1 MAKTK
6 TSFKKGQGGRKQG
19 IPNKSTR
26 TLREF
31 ISDFLNANREALQKD
46 FEKLDPKDKL
56 LMFEKFLKYSLPSL
70 QATSLEIDFEK
81 LTDEQLDYIIEK
93 ITKKT
98 DQ

>member
-1 MAKTK
+1 MANTK
-6 TSFKKGQGGRKQG
+6 TSFTKGQGGRKPG
-19 IPNKSTR
+19 IPNKATK

-31 ISDFLNANREALQKD
+31 ISDFLNANRQAIQKD
-46 FEKLDPKDKL
+46 FEKLEPKDKL